1 MSPMRI
7 WFTGAISCLAVL
19 LVSAVLA
26 ERPDRST
33 GVSRHRPPEV
43 RDLRVG
49 ERYAGGTRVRS
60 PFMGVSFLVPKEW
73 RASLPAG
80 SVVFLD
86 SAIKPGLGVIH
97 LLGDV
102 GREDVVAGLS
112 EPQALEAGFVLHPT
126 GALKEDG
133 NRLYATYAAG
143 DDVGL
148 SVAVLGP
155 ARTAV
160 VYLLVGKKPE
170 WELYEHLTH
179 QLAEVTEFM
188 SEEETRLLKGWYD
201 RLSGMMLVPKLSVAN
216 DQPTAF
222 PTIHLC
228 SDGRFVS
235 SLKLKPVPG
244 RETEQG
250 EHHETGTW
258 RIEAL
263 GPDVRLILTKAAG
276 QDRSYQVQDEGIR
289 LLLDGQHIEP
299 TISDRCF

>member
-1 MSPMRI
+1 
-7 WFTGAISCLAVL
+7 
-19 LVSAVLA
+19 
-26 ERPDRST
+26 
-33 GVSRHRPPEV
+33 
-43 RDLRVG
+43 
-49 ERYAGGTRVRS
+49 
-60 PFMGVSFLVPKEW
+60 MGVSFLVPKEW

-86 SAIKPGLGVIH
+86 SVIKPGLGLVH
-97 LLGDV
+97 FLSDV
-102 GREDVVAGLS
+102 GREEIVVKLS
-112 EPQALEAGFVLHPT
+112 EPQALEAGFVLHPS
-126 GALKEDG
+126 GALEEDG

-160 VYLLVGKKPE
+160 VYLLVGRKSD
-170 WELYEHLTH
+170 WELYEHLSH
-179 QLAEVTEFM
+179 QLAEVTEF
-188 SEEETRLLKGWYD
+188 STEEEKQSLKGWYD
-201 RLSGMMLVPKLSVAN
+201 RLSGMMLVPTRSVTS
-216 DQPTAF
+216 DQPTDL

-244 RETEQG
+244 RDAEEG

-258 RIEAL
+258 RIEAQESNGYL
-263 GPDVRLILTKAAG
+263 MLTKETG
-276 QDRSYQVQDEGIR
+276 GVRSYEIRNEGEKI
-289 LLLDGQHIEP
+289 LVDGQRIDP